1 VNVTVGAQ
9 ALNAIQ
15 SPLVAVVAFS
25 DASTPDAA
33 GFGEAFAALDARLG
47 GRLARLA
54 IEEGFKGKSGQS
66 FLVHDETVGRVLA
79 LGAGKLA
86 DLEAPGLRAL
96 AAQAVEEAERRRLPS
111 LTFILPAE
119 RQEVSAWRFAAI
131 GAHLGAYRYD
141 AWRTVDVEP
150 RAVTAVELAAPSPAP
165 DGATAAVAAAA
176 WEAAAVAYAR
186 DLINGPPAT
195 IHPGT
200 LADSA
205 RTLAA
210 ESGLEVEV
218 LDASTLR
225 ARGMNLLLAVGAASA
240 EPPCLIRLTWRPPGA
255 TDKTPAI
262 ALVGKGITFDAGGYN
277 IKPTGSMEDMKVDM
291 SGGAAVLA
299 AMKTVSHIR
308 PGCVVHGL
316 VPAAENLISGAAY
329 KPGDVIRSYAGK
341 TVEIMNTDAEGRLI
355 LADALA
361 WAVELGASR
370 IIDLATLTGACV
382 VALGPHTAGLFAND
396 DAFRDRIAAA
406 AKAVGEDMWPMPLN
420 AKLRGMLKS
429 PIADMKN
436 IGERWGGAITA
447 ALFLKEF
454 VGEATWAHL
463 DIAGPASTEKPEPGK
478 THGGTGFGVLTLIE
492 LLRSEV

>member
-9 ALNAIQ
+9 ALSAIQ
-15 SPLVAVVAFS
+15 SPLVAVPAIS
-25 DASTPDAA
+25 DAPD
-33 GFGEAFAALDARLG
+33 FGASFASLDARLG
-47 GRLARLA
+47 GRLGKLAR
-54 IEEGFKGKSGQS
+54 EEGFKGKSGQS
-66 FLVHDETVGRVLA
+66 FLIHDEAVGRVLA

-86 DLEAPGLRAL
+86 DLEPNGLRTL
-96 AAQAVEEAERRRLPS
+96 AAQAVEEAERRRLPR
-111 LTFILPAE
+111 LAFVLPAE
-119 RQEVSAWRFAAI
+119 CQDVTAWRFAAL

-150 RAVTAVELAAPSPAP
+150 VAVTAAEILAPAP
-165 DGATAAVAAAA
+165 APEGALAAVAAAEY
-176 WEAAAVAYAR
+176 EAAAVTYAR
-186 DLINGPPAT
+186 DLVNGPPAT
-195 IHPGT
+195 VNPAT
-200 LADSA
+200 LAESA
-205 RTLAA
+205 RAIAA
-210 ESGLEVEV
+210 DGGLEVEV
-218 LDASTLR
+218 LDADTLR
-225 ARGMNLLLAVGAASA
+225 ARGMNLILAVGAASA
-240 EPPCLIRLTWRPPGA
+240 VPPCLIRLTWRPPGA
-255 TDKTPAI
+255 DAKAPAM

-291 SGGAAVLA
+291 SGAAAVLA
-299 AMKTVSHIR
+299 AMKTVSRVR
-308 PGCVVHGL
+308 PGFVVHGL
-316 VPAAENLISGAAY
+316 VPAAENLISGAGY

-341 TVEIMNTDAEGRLI
+341 TVEIMNTDAEGRLV

-361 WAVELGASR
+361 WAVELGATR

-396 DAFRDRIAAA
+396 DAFRGRVSAA
-406 AKAVGEDMWPMPLN
+406 AKSSGEDVWPMPLN
-420 AKLRGMLKS
+420 PKLRGMLKS

-463 DIAGPASTEKPEPGK
+463 DIAGPASTEKSEPGK